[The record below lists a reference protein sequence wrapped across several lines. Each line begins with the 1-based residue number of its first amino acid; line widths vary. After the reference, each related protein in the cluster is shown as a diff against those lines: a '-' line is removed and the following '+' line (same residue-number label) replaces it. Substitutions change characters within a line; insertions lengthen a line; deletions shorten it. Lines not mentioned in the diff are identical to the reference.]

1 MLAALLSEYKG
12 ILVAYERDYRQ
23 LKGTECQ
30 ALVQAIM
37 EEMSA
42 QSEGGLSA
50 NTMKGLDKVS

>member
-1 MLAALLSEYKG
+1 MAH
-12 ILVAYERDYRQ
+12 ERDYRQ
-23 LKGTECQ
+23 LKGIERQ

-50 NTMKGLDKVS
+50 DTMKGLDKVS